1 MIEVTREMLVEKAKQ
16 AKGESVFVDDK
27 ICDALLALPLEEW
40 RKLPGAVQNYAGLHD
55 AAKRRLESLKAEA

>member
-1 MIEVTREMLVEKAKQ
+1 MIEVTREMLFEKSRQ
-16 AKGESVFVDDK
+16 AKGESSFVEDK

-55 AAKRRLESLKAEA
+55 AAKRRVEALRGEG